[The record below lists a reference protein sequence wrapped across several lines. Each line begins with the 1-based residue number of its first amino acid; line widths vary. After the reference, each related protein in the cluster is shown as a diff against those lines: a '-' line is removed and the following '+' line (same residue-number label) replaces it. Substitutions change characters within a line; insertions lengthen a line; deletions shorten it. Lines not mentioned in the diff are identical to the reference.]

1 MKTLFIVIVSLVFAI
16 GNLIFPDDFIKPEA
30 EPADLF
36 KPVVTETIVTETIP
50 SDAYTGENQDT
61 DDDPYILRPSPLST
75 AAPSGSNAQTTV
87 PTAAPS
93 AANIGDEIDLLD
105 LQIED
110 TFERGSS
117 GFGINAGLNDDE
129 NIRIIALNNQ
139 LTLIPKKSNG
149 WLSWRLRPPVLN
161 DGAVSMEFSITTCA
175 RGDRLGLIMRA
186 GDYTSGNGYYFSL
199 ACEGTVSI
207 LKDQTV
213 LGTADGSNVFNNNS
227 GDINE
232 ITAVAQG
239 KTLSLMLN
247 GESLLTVEDAAYS
260 QGFSGFFVAPQGQD
274 TLTTNIISF
283 SEYYNEQ

>member
-1 MKTLFIVIVSLVFAI
+1 MKTLFIVIVSVIFAI
-16 GNLIFPDDFIKPEA
+16 GNLISPDDFIKPE
-30 EPADLF
+30 EKPADIF
-36 KPVVTETIVTETIP
+36 QPVVTATIP
-50 SDAYTGENQDT
+50 SDAYTGEIQDP
-61 DDDPYILRPSPLST
+61 DDDAYILRPSPLST

-87 PTAAPS
+87 PTAAP
-93 AANIGDEIDLLD
+93 AAASDTGNEIDFSMP
-105 LQIED
+105 QIED

-161 DGAVSMEFSITTCA
+161 DGMVAMEFSITTCA

-186 GDYTSGNGYYFSL
+186 ADYTSGNGYYYSL

-232 ITAVAQG
+232 LTAVAQG
-239 KTLSLMLN
+239 NTLTLMLN

-274 TLTTNIISF
+274 TLTMNINLF
-283 SEYYNEQ
+283 SEYYSEQ